1 MWTVAGSGDGPSL
14 SLGICIRRVAISL
27 VVEGATLGFGGKPR
41 RIISKSDVVT
51 VLCCA
56 SPEVG
61 PSLVH
66 EGSSRG
72 RRSPDRKLAGTA
84 QWHAAA
90 GPGRPWPQEQQRRP
104 GAMGAGALPPRPKL
118 RRTLPNQR
126 PGWLTAAL
134 APHTQPPQPPGR
146 NSTSKAHDP
155 SPAALHCSTDHS
167 IPLLAISPLIS
178 SLLGTPSPLH
188 LLCIS
193 ISTSVALHL
202 PVHLLAQDLLS
213 CPLLSSPLRSSIM
226 ILEDTCLP
234 LRGPWRWAIAR
245 PSTTINTTIIST
257 STSTSII
264 ASMVGDISRLCKPA
278 VTTLTP
284 L

>member
-1 MWTVAGSGDGPSL
+1 MRSRFFAVLRPRLAPASSTRVVAVGLWHKWWCTESADG
-14 SLGICIRRVAISL
+14 IQAV
-27 VVEGATLGFGGKPR
+27 PR
-41 RIISKSDVVT
+41 
-51 VLCCA
+51 
-56 SPEVG
+56 G
-61 PSLVH
+61 
-66 EGSSRG
+66 
-72 RRSPDRKLAGTA
+72 RKLAGTA

-146 NSTSKAHDP
+146 NSTSKAHGP

-188 LLCIS
+188 FLCIS

-213 CPLLSSPLRSSIM
+213 CPLLSSPLR
-226 ILEDTCLP
+226 CAQVVFC
-234 LRGPWRWAIAR
+234 G
-245 PSTTINTTIIST
+245 NQ
-257 STSTSII
+257 
-264 ASMVGDISRLCKPA
+264 
-278 VTTLTP
+278 
-284 L
+284 